1 MILQDI
7 PLALT
12 LSIALALALSMV
24 QLRDHAKTDGF
35 YWRWPVFVF
44 LLVKVVS
51 YVATTILA
59 STLFK
64 KETAFGGPQWYPFWV
79 AFAGVF
85 AFEAMV
91 KRLNVTFADAGFL
104 SVQEWM
110 NATLA
115 GASAAMVRAEVIS
128 QKRFAIEA
136 STMLASHKNLDNLV
150 FQELGAI
157 TKQELETQANQ
168 HKLDPLFAKAYALAL
183 AKPDVVRAALKAKAP
198 SRSGFF
204 SFFRRAADGSEVAS
218 VRADSQKDPA
228 QQLKSAAEQTPQA
241 IPPVGANVIAKSVP
255 EQQPQTTR
263 EQPPQ
268 PTPPVVTNVVAKNSP

>member
-1 MILQDI
+1 MPMIVQDI
-7 PLALT
+7 P
-12 LSIALALALSMV
+12 IALALSGMLGLALSMM
-24 QLRDHAKTDGF
+24 QLRDHAKTDDF

-44 LLVKVVS
+44 LLVKIVS
-51 YVATTILA
+51 YIATTILA

-64 KETAFGGPQWYPFWV
+64 KETVFGGPEWYPFWV

-91 KRLNVTFADAGFL
+91 KRLNVTFADTGVL

-150 FQELGAI
+150 FQELGAT

-183 AKPDVVRAALKAKAP
+183 AKPDVVRAALKAKTP
-198 SRSGFF
+198 NKGGFF
-204 SFFRRAADGSEVAS
+204 SFFRRAAGGSEAAS
-218 VRADSQKDPA
+218 LRAESQKEPA
-228 QQLKSAAEQTPQA
+228 QQPRPAAELPPPHA
-241 IPPVGANVIAKSVP
+241 IPPVVANVVATSVP
-255 EQQPQTTR
+255 EQQPQPTP
-263 EQPPQ
+263 EQPPLQ
-268 PTPPVVTNVVAKNSP
+268 K